1 MTKFSR
7 LWGQRSV
14 SRGDQHRNL
23 VNSLDAE
30 PLKGFEPELI
40 QILATL
46 GRQTGYVF
54 NVMGQRSRSRR
65 KISASSRIIYVVFM
79 SVYV

>member
-1 MTKFSR
+1 MGSK
-7 LWGQRSV
+7 SV

-46 GRQTGYVF
+46 GRQTG
-54 NVMGQRSRSRR
+54 
-65 KISASSRIIYVVFM
+65 
-79 SVYV
+79 